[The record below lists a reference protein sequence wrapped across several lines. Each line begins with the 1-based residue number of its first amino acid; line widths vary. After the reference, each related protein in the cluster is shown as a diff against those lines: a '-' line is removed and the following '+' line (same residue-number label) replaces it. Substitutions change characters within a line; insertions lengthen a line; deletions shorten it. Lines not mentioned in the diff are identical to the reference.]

1 MSATTGTATNGAAT
15 TATARAS
22 TYPAST
28 CSDAL
33 ALSFADLE
41 AFDSGATAGGRERRF
56 CCPLCGDGKSKTP
69 AHRCF
74 GVNCESGAF
83 HCHRCDA
90 RGKLTDFWEKRPD
103 HNATNRAQ
111 RARMALNRALSLQA
125 APNLPTRQP
134 KPKTKPEAPPNASA
148 QRWRE
153 IYDGAGEL
161 ANTAGAK
168 YLQGRGIALEVAA
181 LSGVRFARNYPG
193 TGAAVLFP
201 IYDGAGELCAISAR
215 AIEGSATRA
224 GGQKSSGVFG
234 ASWRAFEPITPK
246 SAPSASTSTCT
257 TCRGRAWTAFDRAL
271 PAVIVCEAPIDALS
285 LATCGFPALALIGC
299 NAPAML
305 HRATAFRRV
314 LLATDADNAGDHA
327 AQVLAAT
334 LPAYGATCERLRPD
348 GAKDWNE
355 MLQVLGRDEMSGW
368 LASCVL

>member
-1 MSATTGTATNGAAT
+1 MNATTGTAT
-15 TATARAS
+15 
-22 TYPAST
+22 AST
-28 CSDAL
+28 CSDVL
-33 ALSFADLE
+33 ALSLADLE
-41 AFDSGATAGGRERRF
+41 AFDSGATAGGSERRF
-56 CCPLCGDGKSKTP
+56 CCPLCGAGKSKTP

-103 HNATNRAQ
+103 GFSTNRAQ
-111 RARMALNRALSLQA
+111 RARMTLNRALSLQA

-134 KPKTKPEAPPNASA
+134 KPKTKPETPSNATS
-148 QRWRE
+148 QVLWRE

-168 YLQGRGIALEVAA
+168 YLQGRGVALEVAA

-201 IYDGAGELCAISAR
+201 IHDLAGELCAVSAR

-224 GGQKSSGVFG
+224 GGQKSAGVFG
-234 ASWRAFEPITPK
+234 ASWRAFEPITAG
-246 SAPSASTSTCT
+246 SDAAS
-257 TCRGRAWTAFDRAL
+257 TCRGRVWTAFDLAL
-271 PAVIVCEAPIDALS
+271 PALIVCEAPIDALS
-285 LATCGFPALALIGC
+285 LASCGYPALALIGC
-299 NAPAML
+299 DAPAML
-305 HRATAFRRV
+305 RSVAAFRRV
-314 LLATDADNAGDHA
+314 LLATDADQAGDHA
-327 AQVLAAT
+327 AQVLAGT

-355 MLQVLGRDEMSGW
+355 MLQEFGRAYLSDW
-368 LASCVL
+368 LASRVLTK